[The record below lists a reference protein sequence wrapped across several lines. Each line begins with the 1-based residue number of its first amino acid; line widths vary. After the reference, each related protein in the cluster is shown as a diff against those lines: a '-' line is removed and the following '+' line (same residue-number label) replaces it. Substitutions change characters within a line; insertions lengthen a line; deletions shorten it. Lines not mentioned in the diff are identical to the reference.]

1 MTPKRSAIALRLPS
15 EAGPSSR
22 FCRESHDVLTFHAT
36 RLPVSWFLVKYHT
49 QKEMFLCSIKTEM
62 FTVAES

>member
-15 EAGPSSR
+15 EAGQSSR

-36 RLPVSWFLVKYHT
+36 RLPVL
-49 QKEMFLCSIKTEM
+49 EMFLCSIKTEI